1 MLGRIF
7 CIATTFTFPMVV
19 FCRLLKKSLFNELN
33 YFAVRVFAFKIL
45 FLLADVFFTKLI
57 EDVTVL

>member
-1 MLGRIF
+1 MGTHFWYNDYFHISYG
-7 CIATTFTFPMVV
+7 CI
-19 FCRLLKKSLFNELN
+19 CRLLKKSLFNELN

-45 FLLADVFFTKLI
+45 FLLADVFLTKLI

>member
-1 MLGRIF
+1 MGTHFLYNDYFHISYGCIF
-7 CIATTFTFPMVV
+7 
-19 FCRLLKKSLFNELN
+19 RLLKKSLFNELN

-57 EDVTVL
+57 EDDTVL